1 MSVCPSVRLYVSQGR
16 ISILSVLYTTYD
28 IYSQRGGEYA
38 YMKRRPVARASV
50 MQESVR
56 RAPKFKG
63 LQGGRG
69 GRWERERE
77 REDRCTLEG
86 YKIPKQSKKNTQ
98 KTAMLFYVVHKIFI
112 GQLFSLRGW

>member
-1 MSVCPSVRLYVSQGR
+1 MTQLANPNVRLSVRPYVSQGR

-28 IYSQRGGEYA
+28 IYSQRGRGEYA

-56 RAPKFKG
+56 RAPKFMG

-69 GRWERERE
+69 GGGE
-77 REDRCTLEG
+77 
-86 YKIPKQSKKNTQ
+86 
-98 KTAMLFYVVHKIFI
+98 
-112 GQLFSLRGW
+112 